1 MANPNS
7 MSRRY
12 CFFTLLALWLAVV
25 PLSAQP
31 LCHVT
36 YYDEEDGLPHGHATQ
51 LLQDQ
56 QGLMWFSTWNGLC
69 RYDGYEFR
77 TFKPQAGDG
86 CQMATD
92 RIRTF
97 VERPDGNF
105 ICRVDEDYFLF
116 DTRSYR
122 FSNLPKADAEEAIKH
137 YRASTSLKE
146 DRPLEWTDAHRT
158 RWTLHAD
165 GRLAYRSESGLSG
178 DYPALNIKLKELSFA
193 CRDRQGNLWVLA
205 GGSGI
210 YKFTTDLQRTQRLP
224 IEPQAQVK
232 CLFKDSRQRLW
243 VTTRDDEAVRL
254 YDANSLAFLGYLRGD
269 GRLQQ
274 QYTGFGAAV
283 YCMYQ
288 SNDGTLWLGTKPR
301 GIFRLKET
309 APGTFRTD
317 HLTNL
322 PNPNIYNMVE
332 DRQGRLWVA
341 TLGGG
346 LCYTRNPQADSP
358 RFERPK
364 GYPKDAAQRVRFL
377 MLAAQSPSAQSPS
390 AQGLSAQEPSPQEQ
404 VLLAATTEGLVVA
417 KLEAQ
422 ADQMHFRLHQ
432 REASRA
438 QSLSSS
444 ATMDIMR
451 AADGRL
457 YVSTESGGM
466 NRIEDDDLL
475 KERLTFSHY
484 SAGNHLLPTDVVLSM
499 TPMPNRKSIIV
510 SSHLVSITDS
520 TGQYRQLD
528 ARYFNA
534 DYRFSDAHP
543 LPLGGDRWIFG
554 LNDGA
559 FVTTVSQM
567 ESTAYQPQIVLTGV
581 SIQGGEDIWAVTR
594 TDTLTLQPQER
605 SITVRFA
612 AIDYQSS
619 ARIGYAFRL
628 LKAGQR
634 DTTQWNYIGSDH
646 SVTLLDMEPGT
657 YRLEIRS
664 TNADGKWIG
673 NQRVLTVMVRPTFW
687 EAWYGRLLLVLMAAA
702 IVATIVY
709 TLLYIRRIKRQQHE
723 TLEKYLNLIEVQYRQ
738 PETGVVR
745 TADEASGAQVS
756 AAQAS
761 ATQPTD
767 TPTADAQT
775 SAPEP
780 QPTELDP
787 MLQRVMRFVE
797 ENISNSEAGVGDMA
811 AAAAVSRSGLQR
823 KLKEAMGITP
833 QDLLREARIKR
844 ACQLLCQADMNVSEV
859 AYACGFSD
867 PKYFSRSFK
876 QRVGVSPTE
885 YKAQC

>member
-1 MANPNS
+1 MEKITRVPLI
-7 MSRRY
+7 
-12 CFFTLLALWLAVV
+12 LLTALLSWLATAV
-25 PLSAQP
+25 SGQP
-31 LCHVT
+31 LCRIT
-36 YYDEEDGLPHGHATQ
+36 YYDEEDGLPHGHVTQ
-51 LLQDQ
+51 LLQDK
-56 QGLMWFSTWNGLC
+56 QGFLWFATWNGLC
-69 RYDGYEFR
+69 RFDGYEFQN
-77 TFKPQAGDG
+77 FKMQAGDG
-86 CQMATD
+86 CHMPTD
-92 RIRTF
+92 RIRNIAL
-97 VERPDGNF
+97 RPDGH
-105 ICRVDEDYFLF
+105 ITCRVDDGYFLF
-116 DTRSYR
+116 DTHTYHFRDLTEQETRQAADALISYR
-122 FSNLPKADAEEAIKH
+122 
-137 YRASTSLKE
+137 TSKSMKSSG
-146 DRPLEWTDAHRT
+146 RVEWTDT
-158 RWTLHAD
+158 YGTSWTLTQD
-165 GRLAYRSESGLSG
+165 GQLSYKEKG
-178 DYPALNIKLKELSFA
+178 QPAVNYPLEKKLQEITFTLT
-193 CRDRQGNLWVLA
+193 DRQGNLWAL
-205 GGSGI
+205 GSDGI
-210 YKFTTDLQRTQRLP
+210 YKFCTDIQRTQRLP
-224 IEPQAQVK
+224 IERSSEVK
-232 CLFKDSRQRLW
+232 CLFMDSRRRYW
-243 VTTRDDEAVRL
+243 VTTREDAAVRVYTL
-254 YDANSLAFLGYLRGD
+254 DGDRLLGYLGGD
-269 GRLQQ
+269 GRLHPN
-274 QYTGFGAAV
+274 YTCFPAPV
-283 YCMYQ
+283 YCIYEGH
-288 SNDGTLWLGTKPR
+288 DGTLWLGTKPDGIYRLR
-301 GIFRLKET
+301 GLSAGQFRI
-309 APGTFRTD
+309 D
-317 HLTNL
+317 HLTQL
-322 PNPNIYNMVE
+322 PNPNIYNILA
-332 DRQGRLWVA
+332 DGNGRLWVA

-377 MLAAQSPSAQSPS
+377 MLAAQGPSAQSPS
-390 AQGLSAQEPSPQEQ
+390 AQGLSAQGPSPQEQ

-612 AIDYQSS
+612 AIDYQPS